1 MEEHGDTMTQ
11 TAPYV
16 IIGNGIAGI
25 TAAET
30 LRAESPNAPIS
41 LIASDSL
48 PAYYRPALKDYL
60 AGRVGEEKLRARP
73 TTFYQE
79 QHLYYL
85 TDRVVGLNPQH
96 HLIHLQTGR
105 QLPYAR
111 LLLANGARPRR
122 LRCPGS
128 ELVGVTTLRDITDYQ
143 ALLAR
148 LPAVR
153 QVVVAGGG
161 TLALETV
168 ESLRLRGCEVMHVI
182 RGGTLWPV
190 ALDVTA
196 SDLVIQ
202 QEMRDGVI
210 VRLNEEIAE
219 IAGERGQVN
228 GVVTTGGARISCQMV
243 IAAIGIE
250 PNLDFIQPSGMA
262 CGRGVRVDALMRTN
276 LPDIYAAGDV
286 VETLDPRTGYAR
298 VIGQWYPAVQQGRA
312 AAYSMLDL
320 LDERRPFYPGAFYN
334 ATFLYGLDFAAAG
347 LTTMQGPPFQEIVAP
362 PRARRYRKVTLHDG
376 VPVGMLSIGDRRAAL
391 AFKRAIDYGVS
402 LAPVASSL
410 FDDAFSLHEWLDRRH
425 VPPPI
430 MGVSKIL
437 SASALKDR

>member
-1 MEEHGDTMTQ
+1 MTQ
-11 TAPYV
+11 NVPYV

-30 LRAESPNAPIS
+30 LRAESPDAPIVM
-41 LIASDSL
+41 IAEDSL

-60 AGRVGEEKLRARP
+60 AGRVGEQKLRARSA
-73 TTFYQE
+73 TFYQDH
-79 QHLYYL
+79 HLYYQA
-85 TDRVVGLNPQH
+85 DRVVGFNPQH
-96 HLIHLQTGR
+96 HLIHLQSGR

-122 LRCPGS
+122 LTCPGS
-128 ELVGVTTLRDITDYQ
+128 DLAGVTTLRSITDYK

-148 LPAVR
+148 LLAVR

-168 ESLRLRGCEVMHVI
+168 ESLRLRGYEVTHVI
-182 RGGTLWPV
+182 RGATLWPMV
-190 ALDVTA
+190 LDMTA

-202 QEMRDGVI
+202 QEIRDGVA

-228 GVVTTGGARISCQMV
+228 GVVTSARARIPCQAL
-243 IAAIGIE
+243 ITAIGIE
-250 PNLDFIQPSGMA
+250 PNLDFIQQSGIV
-262 CGRGVRVDALMRTN
+262 CGRGVRIDALMRTS

-286 VETLDPRTGYAR
+286 VETVDPCTGRAR

-320 LDERRPFYPGAFYN
+320 LDERRPFHAGTFYN
-334 ATFLYGLDFAAAG
+334 ATFLYGLDFAAIG
-347 LTTMQGPPFQEIVAP
+347 LTNLQEPQFQDIVAP
-362 PRARRYRKVTLHDG
+362 PRARRYRKVTLYNG
-376 VPVGMLSIGDRRAAL
+376 VPVGMLALGDRRDAL
-391 AFKRAIDYGVS
+391 AFKRAIDYNVNLS
-402 LAPVASSL
+402 PVVSSL
-410 FDDAFSLHEWLDRRH
+410 FDDAFSLNDWLDSQG
-425 VPPPI
+425 VPPPSL
-430 MGVSKIL
+430 GESKKAM
-437 SASALKDR
+437 SPATMRKR

>member
-1 MEEHGDTMTQ
+1 MTQ
-11 TAPYV
+11 NVPYV

-30 LRAESPNAPIS
+30 LRAESPDAPVVM
-41 LIASDSL
+41 IAEDSL

-60 AGRVGEEKLRARP
+60 AGRVGEQKLRARSA
-73 TTFYQE
+73 TFYQDH
-79 QHLYYL
+79 HLYYQA
-85 TDRVVGLNPQH
+85 DRVVGFNPQH
-96 HLIHLQTGR
+96 HLIHLQSGR

-122 LRCPGS
+122 LTCPGS
-128 ELVGVTTLRDITDYQ
+128 DLAGVTTLRSITDYK

-168 ESLRLRGCEVMHVI
+168 ESLRLRGYEVTHVI
-182 RGGTLWPV
+182 RGATLWPMV
-190 ALDVTA
+190 LDMTA

-202 QEMRDGVI
+202 QEIRDGVA

-228 GVVTTGGARISCQMV
+228 GVVTSARARIPCQAL
-243 IAAIGIE
+243 ITAIGIE
-250 PNLDFIQPSGMA
+250 PNLDFIQQSGIV
-262 CGRGVRVDALMRTN
+262 CGRGVRIDALMRTS

-286 VETLDPRTGYAR
+286 VETVDPCTGRAR

-320 LDERRPFYPGAFYN
+320 LDERRPFHAGTFYN
-334 ATFLYGLDFAAAG
+334 ATFLYGLDFAAIG
-347 LTTMQGPPFQEIVAP
+347 LTNLQEPQFQDIVAP
-362 PRARRYRKVTLHDG
+362 PRARRYRKVTLYNG
-376 VPVGMLSIGDRRAAL
+376 VPVGMLALGDRRDAL
-391 AFKRAIDYGVS
+391 AFKRAIDYNVNLS
-402 LAPVASSL
+402 PVVSSL
-410 FDDAFSLHEWLDRRH
+410 FDDAFSLNDWLDSQG
-425 VPPPI
+425 VPPPSL
-430 MGVSKIL
+430 GESKKAM
-437 SASALKDR
+437 SPATMRKR

>member
-1 MEEHGDTMTQ
+1 MTQ
-11 TAPYV
+11 NVPYV

-30 LRAESPNAPIS
+30 LRAESPDAPIVM
-41 LIASDSL
+41 IAEDSL

-60 AGRVGEEKLRARP
+60 AGRVGEQKLRARSA
-73 TTFYQE
+73 TFYQDH
-79 QHLYYL
+79 HLYYQA
-85 TDRVVGLNPQH
+85 DRVVGFNPQH
-96 HLIHLQTGR
+96 HLIHLQSGR

-122 LRCPGS
+122 LTCPGS
-128 ELVGVTTLRDITDYQ
+128 DLAGVTTLRSITDYK

-168 ESLRLRGCEVMHVI
+168 ESLRLRGYEVTHVI
-182 RGGTLWPV
+182 RGATLWPMV
-190 ALDVTA
+190 LDMTA

-202 QEMRDGVI
+202 QEIRDGVA

-228 GVVTTGGARISCQMV
+228 GVVTSARARIPCQAL
-243 IAAIGIE
+243 ITAIGIE
-250 PNLDFIQPSGMA
+250 PNLDFIQQSGIV
-262 CGRGVRVDALMRTN
+262 CGRGVRIDALMRTS

-286 VETLDPRTGYAR
+286 VETVDPRTGRAR

-320 LDERRPFYPGAFYN
+320 LDERRPFHAGTFYN
-334 ATFLYGLDFAAAG
+334 ATFLYGLDFAAIG
-347 LTTMQGPPFQEIVAP
+347 LTNLQEPQFQDIVAP
-362 PRARRYRKVTLHDG
+362 PRARRYRKVTLYNG
-376 VPVGMLSIGDRRAAL
+376 VPVGMLALGDRRDAL
-391 AFKRAIDYGVS
+391 AFKRAIDYNVNLS
-402 LAPVASSL
+402 PVVSSL
-410 FDDAFSLHEWLDRRH
+410 FDDAFSLNDWLDSQG
-425 VPPPI
+425 VPPPSL
-430 MGVSKIL
+430 GESKKAM
-437 SASALKDR
+437 SPATMRKR

>member
-1 MEEHGDTMTQ
+1 MTQ
-11 TAPYV
+11 NVPYV

-30 LRAESPNAPIS
+30 LRAESPDAPVVM
-41 LIASDSL
+41 IAEDSL

-60 AGRVGEEKLRARP
+60 AGRVGEQKLRARSA
-73 TTFYQE
+73 TFYQDH
-79 QHLYYL
+79 HLYYQA
-85 TDRVVGLNPQH
+85 DRVVGFNPQH
-96 HLIHLQTGR
+96 HLIHLQSGR

-122 LRCPGS
+122 LTCPGS
-128 ELVGVTTLRDITDYQ
+128 DLAGVTTLRSITDYK

-148 LPAVR
+148 LLAVR

-168 ESLRLRGCEVMHVI
+168 ESLRLRGYEVTHVI
-182 RGGTLWPV
+182 RGATLWPMV
-190 ALDVTA
+190 LDMTA

-202 QEMRDGVI
+202 QEIRDGVA

-228 GVVTTGGARISCQMV
+228 GVVTSGRARIPCQAL
-243 IAAIGIE
+243 ITAIGIE
-250 PNLDFIQPSGMA
+250 PNLDFIQQSGIV
-262 CGRGVRVDALMRTN
+262 CGRGVRIDALMRTS

-286 VETLDPRTGYAR
+286 VETVDPCTGRAR

-320 LDERRPFYPGAFYN
+320 LDERRPFHAGTFYN
-334 ATFLYGLDFAAAG
+334 ATFLYGLDFAAIG
-347 LTTMQGPPFQEIVAP
+347 LTNLQEPQFQDIVAP
-362 PRARRYRKVTLHDG
+362 PRARRYRKVTLYNG
-376 VPVGMLSIGDRRAAL
+376 VPVGMLALGDRRDAL
-391 AFKRAIDYGVS
+391 AFKRAIDYNVNLS
-402 LAPVASSL
+402 PVVSSL
-410 FDDAFSLHEWLDRRH
+410 FDDAFSLNDWLDSQG
-425 VPPPI
+425 VPPPSL
-430 MGVSKIL
+430 GESKKAM
-437 SASALKDR
+437 SPATMRKR

>member
-1 MEEHGDTMTQ
+1 MTQ
-11 TAPYV
+11 NVPYV

-30 LRAESPNAPIS
+30 LRAESPDAPIVM
-41 LIASDSL
+41 IAEDSL

-60 AGRVGEEKLRARP
+60 AGRVGEQKLRARSA
-73 TTFYQE
+73 TFYQDH
-79 QHLYYL
+79 HLYYQA
-85 TDRVVGLNPQH
+85 DRVVGFNPQH
-96 HLIHLQTGR
+96 HLIHLQSGR

-122 LRCPGS
+122 LTCPGS
-128 ELVGVTTLRDITDYQ
+128 DLAGVTTLRSITDYK

-148 LPAVR
+148 LLAVR

-168 ESLRLRGCEVMHVI
+168 ESLRLRGYEVTHVI
-182 RGGTLWPV
+182 RGATLWPMV
-190 ALDVTA
+190 LDMTA

-202 QEMRDGVI
+202 QEIRDGVA

-228 GVVTTGGARISCQMV
+228 GVVTSGRARIPCQAL
-243 IAAIGIE
+243 ITAIGIE
-250 PNLDFIQPSGMA
+250 PNLDFIQQSGIV
-262 CGRGVRVDALMRTN
+262 CGRGVRIDALMRTS

-286 VETLDPRTGYAR
+286 VETVDPRTGRAR

-320 LDERRPFYPGAFYN
+320 LDERRPFHAGTFYN
-334 ATFLYGLDFAAAG
+334 ATFLYGLDFAAIG
-347 LTTMQGPPFQEIVAP
+347 LTNLQEPQFQDIVAP
-362 PRARRYRKVTLHDG
+362 PRARRYRKVTLYNG
-376 VPVGMLSIGDRRAAL
+376 VPVGMLALGDRRDAL
-391 AFKRAIDYGVS
+391 AFKRAIDYNVNLS
-402 LAPVASSL
+402 PVVSSL
-410 FDDAFSLHEWLDRRH
+410 FDDAFSLDDWLDSQG
-425 VPPPI
+425 VPPPSL
-430 MGVSKIL
+430 GESKKAM
-437 SASALKDR
+437 SPATMRKR